1 MPSRWSP
8 HPRYRLY
15 TSPASYWLPLR
26 TMLSHGDGE
35 AVACLEAEVS
45 RRFEVAAAVCVPMA
59 RTGLYLALREIL
71 RPGQTVILSPLTLV
85 DVVNSV
91 LLAGGIPVFADIVRQ
106 SCALDPEHVESLIDR
121 RTGAVLVTHLHGE
134 SAGAHVFREI
144 CRRRGVPLIED
155 AAQAFGAVERDRR
168 LGGIGDVGVYSFGFY
183 KNLSAWRGGMIVSH
197 DAGLIARVRKRM
209 DAWPRLSRRSLLSW
223 CAKGLLADAATWPPF
238 FAVVTYPIIRYG
250 VLHGFRAV
258 TRRLDPEDGARRLEA
273 LPQDYLACMSDA
285 QASLALRQL
294 ERVDADS
301 ALRNAYAARYHEGL
315 AGLEGL
321 VTPRRHDGLSHI
333 YTYYP
338 IQYRERDALLRHA
351 LARGRDLAAQHLRN
365 CADLP
370 VFKEFRRECPNARAA
385 SRELILLPTYPRYPE
400 LEIERNIDAI
410 RDFITSG

>member
-1 MPSRWSP
+1 
-8 HPRYRLY
+8 
-15 TSPASYWLPLR
+15 
-26 TMLSHGDGE
+26 MLSHDDGE
-35 AVACLEAEVS
+35 AVARLEAEVS
-45 RRFEVAAAVCVPMA
+45 RRFEVASAVCVPMA

-71 RPGQTVILSPLTLV
+71 QPGQTVILSPLTLV
-85 DVVNSV
+85 DVVNMV
-91 LLAGGIPVFADIVRQ
+91 LLAGGIPVFADIVRR
-106 SCALDPEHVESLIDR
+106 SCALDPEQAESLIDR
-121 RTGAVLVTHLHGE
+121 RTGAVLATHLHGE
-134 SAGAHVFREI
+134 SAGAHLLREI

-155 AAQAFGAVERDRR
+155 AAQAFGAVEQGRR
-168 LGGIGDVGVYSFGFY
+168 LGGIGDVGVYSFGVY

-223 CAKGLLADAATWPPF
+223 CAKGLLADAATWPPL
-238 FAVVTYPIIRYG
+238 FAAVTYPIIRYG

-258 TRRLDPEDGARRLEA
+258 TRRLDPEDGARRLDSM
-273 LPQDYLACMSDA
+273 PQDYFGGMSDA
-285 QASLALRQL
+285 QALLALRQL

-301 ALRNAYAARYHEGL
+301 ALRNAHAARYHEAL

-370 VFKEFRRECPNARAA
+370 EFKEFRRECPNARAA

-400 LEIERNIDAI
+400 AEIERNIDAI
-410 RDFITSG
+410 RDFIGRTD